1 MEYIPV
7 KTILSKCKSTSWFGT
22 DYNMNI
28 YRGCCHGCIYCDSRS
43 ECYRIDNFEQVRAK
57 KDSLLILRDELKRKV
72 RSGVVGTGS
81 MSDPYNPFEKELLL
95 TRHSLE
101 LLDAYNFGVSV
112 VTKSALITRDADIL
126 KDISEHSPVIC
137 KLTVTTA
144 DDSLCRKL
152 EPNVSTSSERF
163 EAIAKL
169 SEKGIFSGIVMMPV
183 LPFIEDNE
191 ENIVSIVRKTA
202 QCGGKFIYP
211 AFGVTLRQNQR
222 DYFLNKLEEIFPGE
236 RLAEKYIK
244 TYGNSYECTV
254 RNVNSLWK
262 IFEEECRKYGI
273 LYKMKD
279 IISAYKNCYEMS
291 QLSFF

>member
-7 KTILSKCKSTSWFGT
+7 KTILSKCKSTNWFGT

-28 YRGCCHGCIYCDSRS
+28 YRGCCHGCVYCDSRS

-126 KDISEHSPVIC
+126 KSISEHSPVIC

-152 EPNVSTSSERF
+152 EPNVSLSSERF
-163 EAIAKL
+163 EAIARL
-169 SEKGIFSGIVMMPV
+169 SEKDIFAGVVLMPV

-222 DYFLNKLEEIFPGE
+222 DYFLNRLEEIFPGE

-244 TYGNSYECTV
+244 TYGNSYECIA

-262 IFEEECRKYGI
+262 VFEEECRKYGI

-279 IISAYKNCYEMS
+279 IIAAYKNGYEMS